1 MKVLVLG
8 ASGMLGSAMIRVL
21 SENNN
26 LKVFGS
32 IRSQKV
38 KKLFSPSIS
47 NHLVQCDDVTN
58 YSDLVNVFNKVQP
71 NVVINCISL
80 SKTLLSKPDPLL
92 MIPIYALLPH
102 QLAKLCSA
110 SDARLIHMST
120 DGIFSGSKGNY
131 VEGDPLDVQD
141 FYGVT
146 KFIGEVQYPHS
157 ISIRTSIIGHELQG
171 YSGLL
176 SWFLSQQKSCK
187 CFSNAIFSG
196 LPSVVLAQIVRDVII
211 PRPDL
216 FGIYHIASNP
226 ISKCNLLRLIAD
238 VYGKEIEIL
247 PDKKISINRS
257 LSAERFRIA
266 TGYTPP
272 DWQSLVKLMHSY
284 Q

>member
-1 MKVLVLG
+1 
-8 ASGMLGSAMIRVL
+8 MLGSAMIRVL

-58 YSDLVNVFNKVQP
+58 YSDLVNVFNEVQP

-171 YSGLL
+171 CSGLL

>member
-171 YSGLL
+171 CSGLL

-196 LPSVVLAQIVRDVII
+196 LPSVVLAQIVRDVVI

>member
-58 YSDLVNVFNKVQP
+58 YSDLVNVFNEVQP

-171 YSGLL
+171 CSGLL

>member
-1 MKVLVLG
+1 MKVVVLG

-38 KKLFSPSIS
+38 KNLFSPNIS
-47 NHLVQCDDVTN
+47 NRLVQCDDVTN

-171 YSGLL
+171 CSGLL

-196 LPSVVLAQIVRDVII
+196 LPSVVLAQIVRDVVI

>member
-58 YSDLVNVFNKVQP
+58 YSDLVNVFNEVQP

-171 YSGLL
+171 CSGLL

-196 LPSVVLAQIVRDVII
+196 LPSVVLAQIIRDVII
-211 PRPDL
+211 PRSDL

>member
-38 KKLFSPSIS
+38 KNLFSPNIS
-47 NHLVQCDDVTN
+47 NRLVQCDDVTN

-171 YSGLL
+171 CSGLL

>member
-38 KKLFSPSIS
+38 KNLFSPNIS
-47 NHLVQCDDVTN
+47 NRLVQCDDVTN

-80 SKTLLSKPDPLL
+80 SKTLLSKPGPLL

-171 YSGLL
+171 CSGLL

>member
-38 KKLFSPSIS
+38 KNLFSPNIS
-47 NHLVQCDDVTN
+47 NRLVQCDDVTN

-171 YSGLL
+171 CSGLL

-196 LPSVVLAQIVRDVII
+196 LPSVVLAQIVRDVVI

>member
-1 MKVLVLG
+1 
-8 ASGMLGSAMIRVL
+8 MLGSAMIRVL

-171 YSGLL
+171 CSGLL

>member
-38 KKLFSPSIS
+38 KNLFSPNIS
-47 NHLVQCDDVTN
+47 NRLVQCDDVTN
-58 YSDLVNVFNKVQP
+58 YSDLVNVFNEVQP

-171 YSGLL
+171 CSGLL

-196 LPSVVLAQIVRDVII
+196 LPSVVLAQIVRDVVI

>member
-1 MKVLVLG
+1 MKVLVMG

-21 SENNN
+21 SENDD
-26 LKVFGS
+26 LEVFGS
-32 IRSQKV
+32 IRSQKI
-38 KKLFSPSIS
+38 KTFFSSNIS
-47 NHLVQCDDVTN
+47 DRLVQCDDITN
-58 YSDLVNVFNKVQP
+58 YSNLIEIFDKVQP

-80 SKTLLSKPDPLL
+80 SKALLSKSEPLI

-102 QLAKLCSA
+102 KLAKLCSNI
-110 SDARLIHMST
+110 DARLIHMST
-120 DGIFSGSKGNY
+120 DGVFSGAKGDY
-131 VEGDPLDVQD
+131 LESDAFDAKD

-157 ISIRTSIIGHELQG
+157 ISIRTSIIGHELQRG
-171 YSGLL
+171 NGLL
-176 SWFLSQQKSCK
+176 SWFLSQQESCK

-196 LPSVVLAQIVRDVII
+196 FPTVALAQIVRDIVI

-216 FGIYHIASNP
+216 FGVYHIASNP
-226 ISKCNLLRLIAD
+226 ISKCDLLRLIAD

-247 PDKKISINRS
+247 PDKKISIDRS
-257 LSAERFRIA
+257 LNAERFRIA

-272 DWQSLVKLMHSY
+272 DWQSLVKLMHIY